1 MVCLL
6 PLHAPSH
13 HRVPVVAGQPLHV
26 VLQETRHA
34 GVVVTESNSVRVS
47 AVMILVK
54 HKLSSSGFGSF
65 IIIWIRGIVKL
76 QVRSWS
82 SIQIQSGVQVEIKS

>member
-34 GVVVTESNSVRVS
+34 RVVIAESNSVRVS

-65 IIIWIRGIVKL
+65 INIWIRAIVKL
-76 QVRSWS
+76 QVQSSLQLKSRS
-82 SIQIQSGVQVEIKS
+82 